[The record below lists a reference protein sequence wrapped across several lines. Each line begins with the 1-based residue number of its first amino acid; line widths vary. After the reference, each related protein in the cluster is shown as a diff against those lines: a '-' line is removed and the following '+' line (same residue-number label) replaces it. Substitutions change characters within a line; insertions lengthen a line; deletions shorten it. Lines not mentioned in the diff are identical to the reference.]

1 MISSHLAICSIKFA
15 YAYFIISTAWV
26 QASTGG
32 AETCLSLSHHDS
44 RLQGCNIFPLRQ
56 FFIIIPANESGQV
69 TAIFQQRP
77 CWKRLQGRQC
87 GEPGEKDN
95 NTGLSWRGELSRWSN
110 NALGGL
116 FTKQRLSLV
125 TSGLKV
131 GSQGYG
137 SGSFLAG
144 VHRYGNLC
152 CTLKLLQSRLCLR

>member
-15 YAYFIISTAWV
+15 YAYFIKSTAWV

-69 TAIFQQRP
+69 TAVFQQRP

-87 GEPGEKDN
+87 GEPGENDN
-95 NTGLSWRGELSRWSN
+95 NTGLSWRGEQLSRWSN

-116 FTKQRLSLV
+116 FYKA
-125 TSGLKV
+125 KV
-131 GSQGYG
+131 GFSNIRVK
-137 SGSFLAG
+137 SGF
-144 VHRYGNLC
+144 
-152 CTLKLLQSRLCLR
+152 SRLRQWLISCWGTLLW